1 MIESGAFERSESG
14 GGGAWLINHLPTII
28 WHRRIY
34 VIVSFAVLFLAGL
47 ITAFTLPTLYR
58 SSATMLVES
67 QDLSADVVQAPG
79 AGKIEERIA
88 KIREQV
94 LSRGDLISVI
104 EQNDLYPSERR
115 SEPMSYV
122 VDKMRK
128 STTVG
133 ALGGDIGGGGQNKG
147 VIAIKMDFDYPDPA
161 KAQAVMQSYVTQFLR
176 MDSEQVEDQANLTVR
191 FLTDQAGKLRGQ
203 ISQIEGQITALKAS
217 NGAALANA
225 GGPTFV
231 DTGSYTA
238 QITALENQNRQL
250 LAGGNGATAEDP
262 LAQAQAAL
270 AAAQATYSDTH
281 PDVITAKERVAAI
294 RRAQG
299 SSRGTGGPS
308 ASVQEQIRANNAAI
322 AQLAAARNSA
332 VERAN
337 ISMAGQARA
346 PAIMERAMQ
355 LENQASTLREQYK
368 TVSDN
373 LLKAQSGA
381 RLANE
386 QRAERLS
393 LVEPPNLPDAPHW
406 PNRPIVIGAGAA
418 AGLGLGLLLALLV
431 ELLNR
436 PMRSPAQLQSMG
448 LPVLGVVPILQQKP
462 RKKRF
467 SLFRKREPRLA

>member
-1 MIESGAFERSESG
+1 MMEAGAIERPESN

-34 VIVSFAVLFLAGL
+34 VIISFVVLFLAGL

-67 QDLSADVVQAPG
+67 QALSTDVVQAPG

-104 EQNDLYPSERR
+104 EQNDLYPAERR
-115 SEPMSYV
+115 SQPMSYI

-128 STTVG
+128 ATTVG
-133 ALGGDIGGGGQNKG
+133 ALGGDIGGSGENKD
-147 VIAIKMDFDYPDPA
+147 VIAIKMDFDYPDPS

-191 FLTDQAGKLRGQ
+191 FLTDQASKLRAQ

-217 NGAALANA
+217 NGSALANA

-250 LAGGNGATAEDP
+250 LAGGNGAAGEDP

-270 AAAQATYSDTH
+270 AAAQATFSDTH
-281 PDVITAKERVAAI
+281 PDVIAAKERVAAI

-299 SSRGTGGPS
+299 SGGGGPS

-322 AQLAAARNSA
+322 AQLVAARNSA
-332 VERAN
+332 VGRAN
-337 ISMAGQARA
+337 ASMAGQARA
-346 PAIMERAMQ
+346 PAILERAMQ
-355 LENQASTLREQYK
+355 LENQAGTLRDQYK
-368 TVSDN
+368 TISDD

-406 PNRPIVIGAGAA
+406 PNRPLVIAGGAA
-418 AGLGLGLLLALLV
+418 AGLGLGLLLALIV

-467 SLFRKREPRLA
+467 FLFRKREPRLA